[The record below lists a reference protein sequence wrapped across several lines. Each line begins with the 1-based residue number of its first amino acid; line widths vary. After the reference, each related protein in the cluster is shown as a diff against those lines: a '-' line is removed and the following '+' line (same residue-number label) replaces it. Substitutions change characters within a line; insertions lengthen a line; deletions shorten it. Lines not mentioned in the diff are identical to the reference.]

1 MKEDKDKEIT
11 EFDAL
16 ADDSMLMDM
25 SALLGD
31 DDFNNFIDDTTNM
44 LGEMQFLE
52 DKLLEE
58 TDFDNIEEIEETTEH
73 EANL

>member
-11 EFDAL
+11 DFDAL

-25 SALLGD
+25 SALLDD

-44 LGEMQFLE
+44 LGEMRFLE

-58 TDFDNIEEIEETTEH
+58 SDFDNIEAIEETTEH